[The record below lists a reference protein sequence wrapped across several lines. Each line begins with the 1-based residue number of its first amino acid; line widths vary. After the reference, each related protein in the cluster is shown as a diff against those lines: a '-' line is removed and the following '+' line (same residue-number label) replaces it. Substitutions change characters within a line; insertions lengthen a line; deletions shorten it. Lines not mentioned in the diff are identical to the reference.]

1 MDVRLSNDY
10 TNYINAYVSNTDMN
24 LNTDDKKI
32 NAEISQKDLFNNEGN
47 YVYDKNGNIEVAKTE
62 EEVYTETYD
71 KKDLDKAINKLN
83 KFLEDENTHAEYSK
97 HKDLGTLM
105 IKIVSD
111 KDEKV
116 IMELPPEKIL
126 NMIASL
132 CKQVGIIDEKA

>member
-10 TNYINAYVSNTDMN
+10 TNYINAYVSNTDIN

-32 NAEISQKDLFNNEGN
+32 DAEISQKDLFNNEGN
-47 YVYDKNGNIEVAKTE
+47 YVYDKNGNIEVSKTGE
-62 EEVYTETYD
+62 EIYN

-83 KFLEDENTHAEYSK
+83 KFLEDEDTHAEYSK

-116 IMELPPEKIL
+116 IMELPPEKVL